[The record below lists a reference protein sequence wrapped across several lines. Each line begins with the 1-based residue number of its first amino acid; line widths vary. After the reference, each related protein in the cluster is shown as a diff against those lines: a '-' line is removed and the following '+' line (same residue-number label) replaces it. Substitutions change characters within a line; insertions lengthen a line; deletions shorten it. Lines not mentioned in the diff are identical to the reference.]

1 MLRHLARNNL
11 EVTAAKVSRLN
22 VQLEKLACIRAD
34 TPILV
39 VGGVIRLRPQGWKAV
54 VESRIGIWGHKSN
67 ECPSSIG
74 GGNK

>member
-39 VGGVIRLRPQGWKAV
+39 VGGVIRLRPQGWNL
-54 VESRIGIWGHKSN
+54 GLPSN
-67 ECPSSIG
+67 RRTSNIRKFDS
-74 GGNK
+74 